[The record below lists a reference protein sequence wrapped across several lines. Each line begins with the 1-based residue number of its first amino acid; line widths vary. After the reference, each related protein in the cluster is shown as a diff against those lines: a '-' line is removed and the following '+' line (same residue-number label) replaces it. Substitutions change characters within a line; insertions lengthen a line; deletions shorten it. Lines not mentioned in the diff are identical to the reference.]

1 MLTKQQKAKEIHAGC
16 IKKNQRGVVE
26 IVNCVIQESA
36 KHSKLHKSSVIIKAF
51 KNSDYNTYQF
61 FF

>member
-1 MLTKQQKAKEIHAGC
+1 MLTKQKSERNTRGLH
-16 IKKNQRGVVE
+16 KKNQRGVVE

-36 KHSKLHKSSVIIKAF
+36 KHRKLHKSSVIIKAF
-51 KNSDYNTYQF
+51 KTSDDNTCQF